1 MSYHK
6 YELPRQPKTPLDT
19 PTTIF
24 GVIGLVSVVVLVGM
38 LLWCAG

>member
-6 YELPRQPKTPLDT
+6 YDLPKQPKTPLDDA
-19 PTTIF
+19 IVLF
-24 GVIGLVSVVVLVGM
+24 GTIGLVSVVLLVGM